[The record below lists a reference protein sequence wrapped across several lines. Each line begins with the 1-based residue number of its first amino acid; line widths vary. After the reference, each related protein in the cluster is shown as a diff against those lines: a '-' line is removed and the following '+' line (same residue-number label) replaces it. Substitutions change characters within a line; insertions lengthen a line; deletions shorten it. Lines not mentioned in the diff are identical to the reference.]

1 MKLSCN
7 KQVLVE
13 AVSIIQRAVSTK
25 SSIPALEGILI
36 KQQNKE
42 LNYAATIWNWE

>member
-36 KQQNKE
+36 KTTEQGIE
-42 LNYAATIWNWE
+42 HPSPRHPP

>member
-36 KQQNKE
+36 KTTEQGIE
-42 LNYAATIWNWE
+42 LCGYNL